1 VAKFGGGVCKS
12 CVQQKYILKVIFCID
27 NNLHTLFIKFF
38 YLGENNIVT
47 TCLEH
52 NHNVQNSAAILR
64 QEINNGV
71 KRKAQED
78 ICQRPAKLIHMEISA
93 VASKNPS
100 VAILDISEI
109 NNIRRNMYVARRSTL
124 PPMPKNIQG
133 VHNALNTVLMK
144 TVRNEE
150 FLLVNDID
158 SNIIIF
164 SCYTNLNFLCSVETW
179 YMDGTFQYCAKYFYQ
194 LYTIHGY
201 KSG

>member
-1 VAKFGGGVCKS
+1 
-12 CVQQKYILKVIFCID
+12 
-27 NNLHTLFIKFF
+27 
-38 YLGENNIVT
+38 
-47 TCLEH
+47 
-52 NHNVQNSAAILR
+52 
-64 QEINNGV
+64 
-71 KRKAQED
+71 
-78 ICQRPAKLIHMEISA
+78 MEISA

-124 PPMPKNIQG
+124 PPMPRNIQD
-133 VHNALNTVLMK
+133 VHNALNTVLTK

-164 SCYTNLNFLCSVETW
+164 SRYTNLNFLCSVETW

-201 KSG
+201 KNRHYYVPLVFALLPNKSSTTYAQIFQLISVKCVQWDLVLKPKTIIVDFEKAIHTASKMFSLPQ

>member
-1 VAKFGGGVCKS
+1 MVSSGHSPRPPNEAP
-12 CVQQKYILKVIFCID
+12 LK
-27 NNLHTLFIKFF
+27 
-38 YLGENNIVT
+38 
-47 TCLEH
+47 
-52 NHNVQNSAAILR
+52 NSAAILR

-78 ICQRPAKLIHMEISA
+78 ISQRPAKLIHMEISA

-124 PPMPKNIQG
+124 PPMPRNIQD
-133 VHNALNTVLMK
+133 VHNALNTVLTK

-164 SCYTNLNFLCSVETW
+164 SRYTNLNFLCSVENLV
-179 YMDGTFQYCAKYFYQ
+179 YGRNISILC
-194 LYTIHGY
+194 
-201 KSG
+201 